1 MKIKNP
7 DLIYSILDSELP
19 FEERKQIL
27 ELLKA
32 ENPGVGAVQAM
43 TLSNEPMG
51 THSSNFGSI
60 AMEMFSGKAPKA
72 GEIWNLENVKAF
84 QILLTTQIQLNDET
98 SIWRGLPVFSD
109 SGMASDS
116 CLVGKGTEFFPLKTW
131 IIDFRETIICENSKL
146 KRLADRTP
154 ASWSSVL
161 FHAEWNQINWVSES
175 KFETSSGI
183 QVLLPEG
190 LLHGSEQA
198 DEDDADHREFMMNKY
213 RHWWEVFLKYP
224 AELLL
229 TPVEEEQK
237 PVILFLSRPDFA
249 YQPRL
254 AASTS
259 SAVPSFYD
267 EGVSLL
273 YTSDHLEIKL
283 VFDSEFM
290 YIGVFQLNDD
300 KLPLKLYLEL
310 SGLPLP
316 PFHADSDQNLNRA
329 IFKIPADSNLEAIL
343 KSEFTL
349 SIWDESDGYTFEQEF
364 LIEFKP
370 GSK

>member
-19 FEERKQIL
+19 FEERKRIL

-32 ENPGVGAVQAM
+32 ENPGVGAVQEM
-43 TLSNEPMG
+43 SLTDEPISHH
-51 THSSNFGSI
+51 TSDFGSI
-60 AMEMFSGKAPKA
+60 AMEIFSGKPPKA

-84 QILLTTQIQLNDET
+84 QILLTTQIQINDET

-109 SGMASDS
+109 SDMVSDS
-116 CLVGKGTEFFPLKTW
+116 CLIGKGTEFFPLKTW
-131 IIDFRETIICENSKL
+131 IIEFRETIICENSKL

-154 ASWSSVL
+154 ATWSSVL
-161 FHAEWNQINWVSES
+161 FHAEWNQINWISDS
-175 KFETSSGI
+175 KFETTSGI

-190 LLHGSEQA
+190 LLHGSDQA
-198 DEDDADHREFMMNKY
+198 DEDDADHREFMMNKF
-213 RHWWEVFLKYP
+213 RHWWELFLKYP

-237 PVILFLSRPDFA
+237 PHLISLIKPDFA
-249 YQPRL
+249 YQHRL

-273 YTSDHLEIKL
+273 YTSDDLEIKL

-310 SGLPLP
+310 SGLSLL

-349 SIWDESDGYTFEQEF
+349 SIRDESDGYLFEQDF
-364 LIEFKP
+364 LIEFRP

>member
-1 MKIKNP
+1 MIIKNP
-7 DLIYSILDSELP
+7 DRLISILNIELP
-19 FEERKQIL
+19 LEERKRVL
-27 ELLKA
+27 ELFKA
-32 ENPGVGAVQAM
+32 ENPDFSVLQDM
-43 TLSNEPMG
+43 TLSEEPFI
-51 THSSNFGSI
+51 THSPDFGSI
-60 AMEMFSGKAPKA
+60 AMEIFSGKPPKA

-84 QILLTTQIQLNDET
+84 QILLTTQIQINDDT

-109 SGMASDS
+109 SDMVSDS
-116 CLVGKGTEFFPLKTW
+116 CFVGKGTEFFPEKTW

-146 KRLADRTP
+146 KRLVDRTP
-154 ASWSSVL
+154 ATWSSVL
-161 FHAEWNQINWVSES
+161 FHAEWNHITWLSDS
-175 KFETSSGI
+175 KFETGSGI
-183 QVLLPEG
+183 EVLLPEG

-224 AELLL
+224 AELLF

-237 PVILFLSRPDFA
+237 PVILILSRPDFA
-249 YQPRL
+249 YQHRL

-273 YTSDHLEIKL
+273 YTSDDLEIKL
-283 VFDSEFM
+283 VFDSEFL

-310 SGLPLP
+310 SGLSLL

-349 SIWDESDGYTFEQEF
+349 SIRDESDGYLFEQDF
-364 LIEFKP
+364 LIEFRP